1 MASLTKKQKV
11 KRNENIK
18 AFKKRQEVIES
29 ISRDRADRVMVE
41 MRGVKLKAK
50 VKIKSGVYN
59 GLPSGIK
66 KQLARL
72 SDYINDRNALRVQQ
86 TESKHY
92 VNFKNLYVVYAML
105 GNQVVGWANYLR
117 RRNKKNFKLDHDAL
131 VFFHVKKKYRGNG
144 IGKKLFKQCY
154 KRLVKGKK
162 NQREMFV
169 PKFNNDPHGYFKGQD
184 FYSKMLRKAKGK
196 EL

>member
-11 KRNENIK
+11 KRNRNIED
-18 AFKKRQEVIES
+18 FKKRQSVVEVLF
-29 ISRDRADRVMVE
+29 RDRTDRVMAE
-41 MRGVKLKAK
+41 MKGVKLKAK
-50 VKIKSGVYN
+50 VKIKSGIYN

-92 VNFKNLYVVYAML
+92 VNFKNLHVVYAML
-105 GNQVVGWANYLR
+105 GNQVVGWANYLKR
-117 RRNKKNFKLDHDAL
+117 RGKKNFKLDHDVF
-131 VFFHVKKKYRGNG
+131 VFFHVKKKYRRNG
-144 IGKKLFKQCY
+144 VGKQLFKECY

-169 PKFNNDPHGYFKGQD
+169 PKFNNDPHGYFKGND
-184 FYSKMLRKAKGK
+184 FYSKMLRKAKGR
-196 EL
+196 EI